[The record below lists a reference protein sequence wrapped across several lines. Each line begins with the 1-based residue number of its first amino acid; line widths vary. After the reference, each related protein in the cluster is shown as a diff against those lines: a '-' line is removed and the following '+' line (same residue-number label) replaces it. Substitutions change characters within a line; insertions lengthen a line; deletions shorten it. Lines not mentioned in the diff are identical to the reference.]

1 MLHLSPDNFN
11 DSAKTINQ
19 PALCPQTSLN
29 TLHSN
34 PVVLSCLHCPLYFS
48 PNPIILLF
56 PLIQFSLLFS
66 IPYIYAIPSARN
78 GLFSLPKPYPPWKT
92 QLVQT
97 HLCNKAITSSTN
109 WTTFNIYLLPYSDLT
124 FSLQWSSFMPFFVL
138 FCFLSWS
145 WLHTFL
151 KSPLECKIFNE
162 RSAF

>member
-19 PALCPQTSLN
+19 RSLCPQTSLN

-34 PVVLSCLHCPLYFS
+34 PLLLSCLHCPLYFS

-66 IPYIYAIPSARN
+66 IPYVYAIPSARN

-97 HLCNKAITSSTN
+97 HLCNKAITSSAN
-109 WTTFNIYLLPYSDLT
+109 WTPFNVYLFPYNHLA
-124 FSLQWSSFMPFFVL
+124 FSLQRPSFMLFF
-138 FCFLSWS
+138 FF
-145 WLHTFL
+145 FFE
-151 KSPLECKIFNE
+151 LELVAYVSEIISGMQNIQ
-162 RSAF
+162 